1 MRPNQ
6 RFLAMAAALFALLLA
21 FFAALRTNAIPFT
34 HYQLQLVNGE
44 VRVRTIGRRD
54 YEVLRE
60 IDARS
65 LRPADVNRLSH
76 GIVLTSDEALDRF
89 IEDYGS

>member
-1 MRPNQ
+1 MRPN
-6 RFLAMAAALFALLLA
+6 RHFLAMAAALFAVLLA
-21 FFAALRTNAIPFT
+21 FFAALRINAFPFAR
-34 HYQLQLVNGE
+34 YQLQLVNGE
-44 VRVRTIGRRD
+44 VRVRTIGKRD
-54 YEVLRE
+54 YAVLYE

-65 LRPADVNRLSH
+65 LRTADIGRLSR